1 MIRFPLSTGDQGLL
15 RIWCYFKT
23 MPDYGAKVGVLI
35 HTAFFF
41 EKRQAVYLR
50 FCFWDFLY
58 GRRFAIQPRNPA

>member
-35 HTAFFF
+35 HTAFF